1 MNVYYYKTFNRKF
14 KSILTVSNRVFTELG
29 KTRRFHPTVSDEI
42 RLIHEN
48 ENEVIDAY
56 INPEL
61 NE

>member
-1 MNVYYYKTFNRKF
+1 
-14 KSILTVSNRVFTELG
+14 VFSELG
-29 KTRRFHPTVSDEI
+29 KTRRFHPTLSDEI

-48 ENEVIDAY
+48 ESEVIDAY

>member
-1 MNVYYYKTFNRKF
+1 MALNFMCTA
-14 KSILTVSNRVFTELG
+14 SLELDELSDRVFSELG
-29 KTRRFHPTVSDEI
+29 KTRRFHPTLSDEI

-48 ENEVIDAY
+48 ESEVIDAY